1 MTVTVKDVAQWCG
14 VDPAVVCRVL
24 NARLPDIDEDTKKA
38 VLEAAEHLGYP
49 GGGHTPN
56 LGVLYADESGRGL
69 THPFFVL
76 ILNAFKAEAEARGYD
91 MTFIHPGSGENV
103 SYEKR
108 CLDAGVDGVCLVCM
122 DFRAPQIKALAQS
135 GIPCVSVDHIF
146 KGAPA
151 VLSDNETGVEKLVEY
166 AVSRGHRR
174 IAFIHGHNNSIVTRT
189 RINQFYNTMTYRGLT
204 VPPEYV
210 REGLY
215 DDIEL
220 TRKIVI
226 ELLKLPERPTCILLP
241 DDISYLGAQDAAR
254 DLGLRVPQDISF
266 AGYDGIPLTQ
276 MLAPRLTTI
285 RQSSDDIGRMAARKL
300 IDLIERPES
309 ASRKPSV
316 FPVQLIEGGT
326 IEAI

>member
-1 MTVTVKDVAQWCG
+1 MT
-14 VDPAVVCRVL
+14 
-24 NARLPDIDEDTKKA
+24 E
-38 VLEAAEHLGYP
+38 
-49 GGGHTPN
+49 HTPN
-56 LGVLYADESGRGL
+56 LGILYAEESGRGL

-76 ILNAFKAEAEARGYD
+76 MLNAIKDEAASRGYD
-91 MTFIHPGSGENV
+91 ITFIHPGEGEDYVEHCRRSN
-103 SYEKR
+103 
-108 CLDAGVDGVCLVCM
+108 VDGVCMVCV
-122 DFRAPQIKALAQS
+122 DFRTSQCKALAQS
-135 GIPCVSVDHIF
+135 GVPCVTIDHIYR
-146 KGAPA
+146 KTPA

-254 DLGLRVPQDISF
+254 DLGLRVPQDVSF

-276 MLAPRLTTI
+276 MLTPRLTTI

-300 IDLIERPES
+300 IDLIERPEGT
-309 ASRKPSV
+309 SRKPSV
-316 FPVQLIEGGT
+316 FPVQLVEGGT